1 MNPETKTMSH
11 TTVPGADFLVEIGTE
26 ELPPKA
32 LLSLIEAFRESIVK
46 QLADSGLGFAGV
58 QTFATPRRLAV
69 MVESLDQQ
77 APSKEVI
84 AWGPPTKVAFDE
96 SGQPSRA
103 AEAFASKNGIALDV
117 LLEYVENDGKQD
129 KLCYRATEQGL
140 SSTVLLP
147 GIIETALAALPIPKR
162 MRWGAQREEFVRP
175 VHWVVMLLGPDVITA
190 TIMGLATGNTSQG
203 HRFHGPG
210 EVAINS
216 PGSYVDDLRAA
227 FVIADFDERRERIR
241 NGIQSCAESAGGTAV
256 IDEDLLNEVTALNE
270 WPVSL
275 AGEFDK
281 RFLEVPSEALISS
294 MKEHQKYFHL
304 VDDRDQLL
312 PLFVTVANI
321 DSKDPSQVIRGN
333 ERVIRPRLADADFFY
348 KTDLK
353 TSLAERRE
361 SLKNI
366 VFQSRLGSV
375 FDKTE
380 RVARLSIAL
389 AATVGADPEKAQRA
403 AELSKSDLV
412 SDMVGE
418 FDKLQGIMGRYYAI
432 NDGEDREVAEAL
444 YEQYLPKFAGDK
456 IPATAIGATL
466 ALADRLDTLAGIFG
480 IGQKPSGSRD
490 PFALRRASLGV
501 LRIVVEKEIDLDLRE
516 ALSLA
521 IKQHGDLAATET
533 LCEEVLTYMLD
544 RFKSWYEDEKIAS
557 EVFQSVA
564 AKQLSK
570 PLDIHQRVQA
580 VHAFSQLPEAAALA
594 SANKRVSNILSKQS
608 AIDTS
613 LSINPALLEAGAE
626 QTLAAD
632 LSVLADKVEP
642 LLRERRYTDALT
654 KLAQL
659 QKPVDQFFDDV
670 MVMTDDEAVRN
681 NRLNLLH
688 KLRSLFLEVADIS
701 LLAPSK

>member
-375 FDKTE
+375 FYKTE

>member
-466 ALADRLDTLAGIFG
+466 ALADRLDILAGIFG

>member
-1 MNPETKTMSH
+1 MSH